1 MARRHSHRHGKSHSS
16 RPPSI
21 ISTQWINYN
30 AESVESIIVKLAK
43 EGNSPSVIGGKL
55 RDEYG
60 VPLSKKLI
68 GKNVTEVLQKAGI
81 APPLPEDLANLLAKA
96 RRLQS
101 HLKVHK
107 TDKKNIHSL
116 ELLEASIHRLS
127 LYYKKK
133 GTLPKDWKYSA
144 QVAQLA

>member
-30 AESVESIIVKLAK
+30 AESVESVIVKLAK
-43 EGNSPSVIGGKL
+43 EGFSPSVIGIKL

-68 GKNVTEVLQKAGI
+68 GKNVTEVLQKAGL
-81 APPLPEDLANLLAKA
+81 APPTPEDLNNLLVKA

-101 HLKVHK
+101 HLKTHK
-107 TDKKNIHSL
+107 TDRKNIHSL
-116 ELLEASIHRLS
+116 ELLEASVHRLS
-127 LYYKKK
+127 LYYKRK
-133 GTLPKDWKYSA
+133 GLLPKDWKYSA

>member
-1 MARRHSHRHGKSHSS
+1 
-16 RPPSI
+16 
-21 ISTQWINYN
+21 
-30 AESVESIIVKLAK
+30 VKLAK
-43 EGNSPSVIGGKL
+43 EGNSPSVIGVKL

-68 GKNVTEVLQKAGI
+68 GKTVTDVLQKAGL
-81 APPLPEDLANLLAKA
+81 APPIPEDLGNLLAKA
-96 RRLQS
+96 RRLKS
-101 HLKVHK
+101 HLKIHK

-133 GTLPKDWKYSA
+133 GILAKDWKYSA

>member
-30 AESVESIIVKLAK
+30 AEAVESLIVKLAR
-43 EGNSPSVIGGKL
+43 EGLPPSAIGVKL

-60 VPLSKKLI
+60 VPLTKKLI
-68 GKNVTEVLQKAGI
+68 GKKVSQVLKKAGLLQ
-81 APPLPEDLANLLAKA
+81 PMPEDLANLLEKA
-96 RRLQS
+96 RSLQA

-107 TDKKNIHSL
+107 TDRKNVHSL

-127 LYYKKK
+127 TYYKRK
-133 GTLPKDWKYSA
+133 GILPQEWKYSA